1 MRNVLR
7 LQQRVIHLYWHRY
20 INHHIYYNRP
30 LSLTLPLQLRYSSN
44 MAEKEQNS
52 EGLTQ
57 KVKNIT
63 LGRTI
68 NGKVADN

>member
-1 MRNVLR
+1 MRNVLK
-7 LQQRVIHLYWHRY
+7 LQQRVIRLYRHTY
-20 INHHIYYNRP
+20 INHHICCNIH
-30 LSLTLPLQLRYSSN
+30 LSLTLPLKLRYSSN

-63 LGRTI
+63 LGCTI
-68 NGKVADN
+68 NGKVIDN